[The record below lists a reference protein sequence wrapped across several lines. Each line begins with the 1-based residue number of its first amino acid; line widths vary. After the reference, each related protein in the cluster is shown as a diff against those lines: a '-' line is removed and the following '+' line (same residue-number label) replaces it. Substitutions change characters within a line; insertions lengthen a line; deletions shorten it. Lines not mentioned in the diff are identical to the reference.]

1 MYGQWSLQIVDFMG
15 DYSAL
20 QSTNTQKQESY
31 RCFA

>member
-20 QSTNTQKQESY
+20 QSTQKQESY